1 MKIKF
6 AMDYLIYFIPPI
18 LGCFIGYVTN
28 VVAVKMLFY
37 PKKPVNILGL
47 KIQGL
52 VPARSK
58 ELSERIMDTLSELL
72 TKDDLEYIID
82 RAIART
88 YIESRIRKKVDE
100 VLENTVLS
108 VFSKTIKKGYV
119 VDRISSS
126 IAKYV
131 ENFTKDAVSKNLVN
145 NIDIR
150 ELVAKKAAEISDE
163 EIEEIFLKFAAREL
177 RFIEISGAVLGLI
190 IGSFQSLIFWTLG

>member
-1 MKIKF
+1 MKFKF

-28 VVAVKMLFY
+28 VVAVKLLFY
-37 PKKPVNILGL
+37 PKKPLNFLGF

-58 ELSERIMDTLSELL
+58 ELTERIMDALSDLL
-72 TKDDLEYIID
+72 TKEDLEYIID
-82 RAIART
+82 RAIARA
-88 YIESRIRKKVDE
+88 YIENRIRKKVE
-100 VLENTVLS
+100 QVLENTVLS
-108 VFSKTIKKGYV
+108 VFSKSIKKGYV

-126 IAKYV
+126 LAKYV

-145 NIDIR
+145 NIDVR
-150 ELVAKKAAEISDE
+150 ELVAKKAEEISDE
-163 EIEEIFLKFAAREL
+163 EIEEIFMKFARKEL

-190 IGSFQSLIFWTLG
+190 IGSIQSVIFWTLG

>member
-1 MKIKF
+1 
-6 AMDYLIYFIPPI
+6 MDYLIYFIPPI

-28 VVAVKMLFY
+28 VVAVKLLFY

>member
-28 VVAVKMLFY
+28 VVAVKLLFY
-37 PKKPVNILGL
+37 PKKPVNVLGF

-131 ENFTKDAVSKNLVN
+131 ENFTKEAVSKNLVD
-145 NIDIR
+145 NIDVR

-190 IGSFQSLIFWTLG
+190 IGSFQSLLLWTLA

>member
-28 VVAVKMLFY
+28 VVAVKLLFH
-37 PKKPVNILGL
+37 PKKPVNILGF
-47 KIQGL
+47 KFQGL

-58 ELSERIMDTLSELL
+58 ELTERIMDTLSELL

-82 RAIART
+82 RAIARA
-88 YIESRIRKKVDE
+88 YIENRIRKKVDQ

-126 IAKYV
+126 LAKYV
-131 ENFTKDAVSKNLVN
+131 ESFTKDAVSKNLVD
-145 NIDIR
+145 NIDVK

-163 EIEEIFLKFAAREL
+163 EIEDIFMSFAKKEL
-177 RFIEISGAVLGLI
+177 RFIEISGAILGLM
-190 IGSFQSLIFWTLG
+190 IGTVQSLIFLTLG

>member
-1 MKIKF
+1 M
-6 AMDYLIYFIPPI
+6 AYLTYLIPPI

-28 VVAVKMLFY
+28 VVAIKLLFR
-37 PKKPVNILGL
+37 PRKPVNVLGF

-58 ELSERIMDTLSELL
+58 ELSERIIDTLSELL
-72 TKDDLEYIID
+72 TKDDLEYIIN
-82 RAIART
+82 RAIARA
-88 YIESRIRKKVDE
+88 YLENRIKKKVDQ

-108 VFSKTIKKGYV
+108 VFSKTIKKGYTDI

-131 ENFTKDAVSKNLVN
+131 EDFTKEAVSKNLAN
-145 NIDIR
+145 NIDLR
-150 ELVAKKAAEISDE
+150 ELVAKKAEEISDE
-163 EIEEIFLKFAAREL
+163 EIERVFMKFAAREL

-190 IGSFQSLIFWTLG
+190 IGSIQSLIFWTLG

>member
-28 VVAVKMLFY
+28 VVAVKLLFY